1 VAFRPGRGV
10 HRSCG
15 LRVGGMCTGGALDDL
30 RQTLRVQVDAVELGH
45 WRVILHP
52 QAARVAGPRRLVMGG
67 VVLQMVARSMQLQAQ
82 GRVHDAW
89 DLLGK
94 AATLLP
100 SVRRRLIGSG
110 EFAVAVLRPPRDAS
124 VDEEL
129 AWRITRLVWR
139 EQFELSHLRELFA
152 SGQLK
157 ARGELVEACI
167 ESLCWID
174 FDPFVCLRRSPG
186 APAWDDGVSV
196 DRERS
201 TLCLRGTR
209 LRNFANGAN
218 RKPISKSVWE
228 DIGGYRGLCAEAF
241 DRLADR
247 PAPAPWCGTAGA
259 SDLKVRLGR
268 LRAWE
273 HANQWRADVDHWR

>member
-1 VAFRPGRGV
+1 
-10 HRSCG
+10 
-15 LRVGGMCTGGALDDL
+15 MCTGGALDEL
-30 RQTLRVQVDAVELGH
+30 RHMLRLQVDAVELGH
-45 WRVILHP
+45 WRAVLHP
-52 QAARVAGPRRLVMGG
+52 EAARLEVRVAGPRRLVMWG
-67 VVLQMVARSMQLQAQ
+67 VVLRMVARSMQLQAQ

-100 SVRRRLIGSG
+100 RGRRRPIGSG
-110 EFAVAVLRPPRDAS
+110 EFAGAVLLPPRDAS

-139 EQFELSHLRELFA
+139 EQFELDHLRELFK
-152 SGQLK
+152 SGELK
-157 ARGELVEACI
+157 PRGELTEACI
-167 ESLCWID
+167 ENLSWAY
-174 FDPFVCLRRSPG
+174 FDPFVCSRRGPG

-196 DRERS
+196 DHERS
-201 TLCLRGTR
+201 TLCRRGTR
-209 LRNFANGAN
+209 LRHFANVTN
-218 RKPISKSVWE
+218 RKPISKSVWD

-247 PAPAPWCGTAGA
+247 PAPAPWCGTVST

-273 HANQWRADVDHWR
+273 HARQWRDDVGYWR